1 MLIVCPGCATSYRI
15 DAEALGPVGRTV
27 RCARCRSTWFAAAA
41 IDTLSAEPEIVAEG
55 APSER
60 GREQRQADGAPIDA
74 GAAGESLHDPS
85 PLPAAEDTAIARV
98 AEGAQA
104 EPRQGA
110 GEAAST
116 SEPASAPIV
125 EAPPLVPAAGIA
137 PPAGDPPAEPEDIES
152 FAARRERLQARRR
165 QRRRTSR
172 WAAALLVLFAV
183 NVALIGGREDVVRY
197 LPQTAPLFAALGLPV
212 NLRHLVFRNMRV
224 VREVEQGVPVIAVEG
239 MIVSTGNEPVE
250 VPRLRFAARDAAGQE
265 IYTWAL
271 QPDRSV
277 LAPGETLAF
286 VSRLAS
292 PPKEVRDVAVRF
304 FTARDAVAK

>member
-85 PLPAAEDTAIARV
+85 PLPAAEDTAIARI

-183 NVALIGGREDVVRY
+183 NVALIEGARTSCATCRKPPRCSPRSACRSICAISSSGTCAWCARSSR
-197 LPQTAPLFAALGLPV
+197 
-212 NLRHLVFRNMRV
+212 VFR
-224 VREVEQGVPVIAVEG
+224 
-239 MIVSTGNEPVE
+239 S
-250 VPRLRFAARDAAGQE
+250 
-265 IYTWAL
+265 
-271 QPDRSV
+271 
-277 LAPGETLAF
+277 
-286 VSRLAS
+286 S
-292 PPKEVRDVAVRF
+292 PSKA
-304 FTARDAVAK
+304 